1 MHPFLLARPRVLGID
16 DPISELRDKIRR
28 ARDRVYEEIRS
39 LQQEKFLNHLT
50 EQELQSQL
58 VNARLQ
64 AAKLIEQQSQ
74 LQQTVR
80 HIESSIDDE
89 LSGMDTRR

>member
-1 MHPFLLARPRVLGID
+1 M
-16 DPISELRDKIRR
+16 
-28 ARDRVYEEIRS
+28 
-39 LQQEKFLNHLT
+39 EKFLNHLT